1 MVEIVSGSGIDRIL
15 SKNEVQEDLAT
26 RLNRQ
31 RAVEA
36 RDTRIEIRSAALAR
50 GLEAEASAQVGNQGI
65 DADLGS
71 ETAIRQPR
79 FADLVGNA
87 ETVNRALEETQGVD
101 RLVTA
106 GERLRQSAVLT
117 DSFLKSYFISMVD
130 PGRAMTMISPRDI
143 ARPLEE
149 DG

>member
-26 RLNRQ
+26 RLNRL
-31 RAVEA
+31 RATDA
-36 RDTRIEIRSAALAR
+36 RDGRIEIRAATLAR
-50 GLEAEASAQVGNQGI
+50 GLEAEALAQAENQGPA
-65 DADLGS
+65 ADLES
-71 ETAIRQPR
+71 DAATRQPR

-106 GERLRQSAVLT
+106 GER
-117 DSFLKSYFISMVD
+117 
-130 PGRAMTMISPRDI
+130 
-143 ARPLEE
+143 
-149 DG
+149 

>member
-26 RLNRQ
+26 RLNRL
-31 RAVEA
+31 RATDA
-36 RDTRIEIRSAALAR
+36 RDGRIEIRAATLAR
-50 GLEAEASAQVGNQGI
+50 GLEAEALAQAENQGPA
-65 DADLGS
+65 ADLES
-71 ETAIRQPR
+71 DAATRQPR

-106 GERLRQSAVLT
+106 GERLRHFVDEGRHGDMEWMETTLDRRQHPTAMWDEAKTAIVLG
-117 DSFLKSYFISMVD
+117 MN
-130 PGRAMTMISPRDI
+130 
-143 ARPLEE
+143 
-149 DG
+149 